1 VTYTLATEG
10 GASLRGS
17 GWRLVA
23 QVRPDS
29 WAREKRERRWQPIYG
44 QQKLR
49 WEKRSMISINAIR
62 ERKGPFKINDWIMDS
77 GAFTEMS
84 TYGRWRTGPEEYAEQ
99 INRWKHNGNLL
110 AAVSQALMCEP
121 FILEKSGLTIQDHQ
135 TITIERYLRL
145 IELTN
150 VSVMPVLQGYSPDSY
165 AAHVRQYGGLLKHGQ
180 WVGVGSVCKRN
191 GNPDQIEDVL
201 LAIKAHRPDLRLHG
215 FGLKMEALKSGT
227 VRALL
232 HSSDSMAWSF
242 AGRILFARRTWKKSA
257 KKRDSRIGI
266 LSRLRARTHNA
277 DRS

>member
-1 VTYTLATEG
+1 MDQFFIGLHHPSDAWPF
-10 GASLRGS
+10 L
-17 GWRLVA
+17 
-23 QVRPDS
+23 
-29 WAREKRERRWQPIYG
+29 
-44 QQKLR
+44 
-49 WEKRSMISINAIR
+49 RSMISINAIR
-62 ERKGPFKINDWIMDS
+62 ERKGPFKINDWILDS

-99 INRWKHNGNLL
+99 INRWKHNGNML
-110 AAVSQALMCEP
+110 AAVSQDLMCEP

-201 LAIKAHRPDLRLHG
+201 LAIKTHRPDLRLHG

-242 AGRILFARRTWKKSA
+242 AGRKEDGSEHDPRRALAYAAKIETLIRRPMFVQPQLFKWWSEGREAVP
-257 KKRDSRIGI
+257 
-266 LSRLRARTHNA
+266 
-277 DRS
+277 

>member
-1 VTYTLATEG
+1 MDQFFIGLHHPSDAWPF
-10 GASLRGS
+10 L
-17 GWRLVA
+17 
-23 QVRPDS
+23 
-29 WAREKRERRWQPIYG
+29 
-44 QQKLR
+44 
-49 WEKRSMISINAIR
+49 RSMISINAIR
-62 ERKGPFKINDWIMDS
+62 ERKGPFKINDWVMDS

-110 AAVSQALMCEP
+110 AAVSQDLMCEP

-145 IELTN
+145 MELTN
-150 VSVMPVLQGYSPDSY
+150 VYVMPVLQGYSPDSY
-165 AAHVRQYGGLLKHGQ
+165 AVHVRQYGGVLKHGQ

-201 LAIKAHRPDLRLHG
+201 LAIKTQRPDLRLHG
-215 FGLKMEALKSGT
+215 FGLKIEALKSGT

-242 AGRILFARRTWKKSA
+242 AGRKENGSEHDPRRALAYAAKIETLISRPMFIQPQLFKWWSEGREAIS
-257 KKRDSRIGI
+257 
-266 LSRLRARTHNA
+266 
-277 DRS
+277 